1 MIWFQVSGVN
11 SAVEKPK
18 TLASASAL
26 WIWKLKLLAISV
38 LIQNEI
44 SVAAERSSV
53 AKVGKAVEN
62 QPSAPASASR
72 AVFAAKLP
80 PPSGT
85 SLTAVTVEPSLTAAG
100 VTVTPSTG
108 FGPSKSAIMSSSAR
122 PSLATSMITER
133 HKAKRSDRTPTMT
146 NINRFFIGL
155 IELYTHLLP
164 RLQKPATLI

>member
-1 MIWFQVSGVN
+1 MVKEATGAVIWFQVSGVN

-18 TLASASAL
+18 TLASASPL

-38 LIQNEI
+38 LIQNVI

-53 AKVGKAVEN
+53 AKGKAVEN

-85 SLTAVTVEPSLTAAG
+85 SLTAVTV
-100 VTVTPSTG
+100 
-108 FGPSKSAIMSSSAR
+108 
-122 PSLATSMITER
+122 
-133 HKAKRSDRTPTMT
+133 
-146 NINRFFIGL
+146 
-155 IELYTHLLP
+155 
-164 RLQKPATLI
+164 